1 MTRSKVPFGLDPCL
15 DFLPT
20 FFVLVLCCKMQMSER
35 RQVFDEVCA
44 AQPKYGDLA
53 EPLHAM
59 HHSGALGKQWGSG
72 RLVHYANVNSGN
84 AAPTPSLLGTDRP
97 LQQGR

>member
-44 AQPKYGDLA
+44 AQP
-53 EPLHAM
+53 
-59 HHSGALGKQWGSG
+59 
-72 RLVHYANVNSGN
+72 
-84 AAPTPSLLGTDRP
+84 
-97 LQQGR
+97 